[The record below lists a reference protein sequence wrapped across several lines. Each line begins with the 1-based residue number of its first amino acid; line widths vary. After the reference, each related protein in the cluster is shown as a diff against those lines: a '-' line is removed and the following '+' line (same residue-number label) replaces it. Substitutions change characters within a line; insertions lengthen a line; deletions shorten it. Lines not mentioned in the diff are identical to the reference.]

1 MLPLAILPPALEI
14 LAGVVGAI
22 VVHNVLPKKINID
35 IEFD

>member
-1 MLPLAILPPALEI
+1 MLPLAIIPPAIEI

-22 VVHNVLPKKINID
+22 VVHKVIPKKINID

>member
-1 MLPLAILPPALEI
+1 MLPLAIIPSAIEI

>member
-1 MLPLAILPPALEI
+1 MLPLAIIPPAIEI
-14 LAGVVGAI
+14 LVGVVGAI